1 MQRRIL
7 IALAA
12 LFALAP
18 AASALPVTYTAA
30 LNGARSASPGIGTAQ
45 LDIDAVANTM
55 RVRVSFTGLLGGTV
69 AAHVHAATLQPGIG
83 SSNAA
88 TTVPSFVGFPEGVT
102 SGSFDRTLDMT
113 DPGSYNSEFVA
124 GYADLPTAEAA
135 LFDAIATDHAYF
147 VIHTTTSPGGE
158 IQGFFLPAATPTRT
172 STWAAIKALYR

>member
-1 MQRRIL
+1 MTL
-7 IALAA
+7 ISL
-12 LFALAP
+12 LALAP
-18 AASALPVTYTAA
+18 AAPAMTVSYTAV
-30 LNGARSASPGIGTAQ
+30 LTGARSASPATGTAQ
-45 LDIDAVANTM
+45 VDIDATANTM

-69 AAHVHAATLQPGIG
+69 AAHVHAATLQPGTG

-124 GYADLPTAEAA
+124 DYADLPTAEAA

-147 VIHTTTSPGGE
+147 VIHTTAAPGGE
-158 IQGFFLPAATPTRT
+158 IQGFFLPGATPTRT
-172 STWAAIKALYR
+172 TTWAAIKALYR